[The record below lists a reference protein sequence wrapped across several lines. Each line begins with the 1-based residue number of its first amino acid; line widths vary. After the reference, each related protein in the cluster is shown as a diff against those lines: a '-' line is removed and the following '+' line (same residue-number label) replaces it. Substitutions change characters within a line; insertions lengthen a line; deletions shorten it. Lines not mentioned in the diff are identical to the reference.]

1 MTTTEPS
8 SNLPDSG
15 SLSEEELA
23 EIERKFDP
31 ETAFRPVF
39 GKLAALI
46 SVALVC
52 MALYHWWASG
62 FGTMREL
69 VHRGIHLSFVLSL
82 VFLLFSVQR
91 KNPGA
96 QTDADIPRAQL
107 FGVQIRYVVWAAI
120 ALVAASVIGVKP
132 VLIAITIVA
141 AWALLRNHFYKFY
154 EKFSLGG
161 VPVVDIVLAILAV
174 VASMYL
180 PLLPSELVAER
191 VGNPGQFE
199 VFMGTALLLLTL
211 ETARRA
217 VGPTLPIIALIFI
230 LFAYFGPYAPGALKH
245 GGSSWLGI
253 INHLY
258 MTNQGIYGI
267 AIGVMAQYV
276 FLFILFGVL
285 ATRIGLGQ
293 LFIDMAMVLAGRYA
307 GGPAKVAIF
316 SSAFMGTISGS
327 SIANTVTTGALTI
340 PAMKRIGYPSHFSGA
355 VEATSST
362 GGQITPPILGAAA
375 FIMVEYLEIP
385 LRDVLAAALF
395 PALLHY
401 FGIFIMV
408 HLEAR
413 KLGLRGLNKD
423 EMPNAVLVLKQ
434 HWLSIIPLI
443 ILVYLILSGKTPDYA
458 AVFGI
463 AACVVV
469 GVLNPVNRLTFR
481 DLWNAL
487 VSGSKNTLAVGAAA
501 ATVGV
506 VVGVVT
512 LTGVGFRLGYVVV
525 QTATELGDTV
535 AAIWPLSMFSV
546 SQWALFFS
554 LVLIAISCI
563 IMGAGI
569 PTTATYIILVAV
581 AAPALAALQ
590 VEPLVAHFFVFYYG
604 VLADITPPVALA
616 AYAAAGIAGSN
627 PFRTGNTAFRLGI
640 AKALVPFVFVYSP
653 ALLLVT
659 DGFTWGAFTIT
670 LIGAMAGISMIG
682 CAFAGYLFTAMSQ
695 WQRWWTGLV
704 SLFFI
709 APGIKTMLIGFVLIM
724 PVLFLQW
731 KGRSMDYPAKHS
743 GTGSA

>member
-1 MTTTEPS
+1 MNSDATPELTPEK
-8 SNLPDSG
+8 
-15 SLSEEELA
+15 LA
-23 EIERKFDP
+23 EIEREFDP
-31 ETAFRPVF
+31 ETAFRPT
-39 GKLAALI
+39 GKTLGFVIAAILVSM
-46 SVALVC
+46 SV
-52 MALYHWWASG
+52 YHFYASG
-62 FGTMREL
+62 FGLVREL
-69 VHRGIHLSFVLSL
+69 VHRGIHLSFVLGL
-82 VFLLFSVQR
+82 VFLLFGVR
-91 KNPGA
+91 KNDTLP
-96 QTDADIPRAQL
+96 P
-107 FGVQIRYVVWAAI
+107 
-120 ALVAASVIGVKP
+120 K
-132 VLIAITIVA
+132 
-141 AWALLRNHFYKFY
+141 AWYRFD
-154 EKFSLGG
+154 G
-161 VPVVDIVLAILAV
+161 VPLIDIVFAVLAV
-174 VASMYL
+174 GAAMYL
-180 PLLPSELVAER
+180 PLLPAAALAQR
-191 VGNPGQFE
+191 VGNPSPSDI
-199 VFMGTALLLLTL
+199 FMGSALLLLTL
-211 ETARRA
+211 EATRRS
-217 VGPTLPIIALIFI
+217 VGPTLPIIGLMFI
-230 LFAYFGPYAPGALKH
+230 GFAYFGPWMPGALKH

-293 LFIDMAMVLAGRYA
+293 LFIDMAMVIAGRYS

-340 PAMKRIGYPSHFSGA
+340 PAMKRVGYPAHFAGA
-355 VEATSST
+355 VEATAST

-408 HLEAR
+408 HLEAK
-413 KLGLRGLNKD
+413 KLGLRGLRAEELPKLG
-423 EMPNAVLVLKQ
+423 VVLKD
-434 HWLSIIPLI
+434 HWLSLIPLV

-458 AVFGI
+458 AVYGI
-463 AACVVV
+463 IACVVV
-469 GVLNPVNRLTFR
+469 GFLNPTHRLNIK
-481 DLWNAL
+481 DLWDSLAA
-487 VSGSKNTLAVGAAA
+487 GAKNTLAVGAAA

-525 QTATELGDTV
+525 QTATDIGTFLSALPILGYFTV
-535 AAIWPLSMFSV
+535 A
-546 SQWALFFS
+546 QWALFTS

-581 AAPALAALQ
+581 AAPALAVLE

-627 PFRTGNTAFRLGI
+627 PFKTGNTAFRLGI

-653 ALLLVT
+653 ALLLVA
-659 DGFTWGAFTIT
+659 DGFTWWLFTIT
-670 LIGAMAGISMIG
+670 LIGAMLGIASLG
-682 CAFAGYLFTAMSQ
+682 VAFSGYLLMPLKK
-695 WQRWWTGLV
+695 WERWWVAVV
-704 SLFFI
+704 SFLFI
-709 APGIKTMLIGFVLIM
+709 APGVFTMAVGLVLMI
-724 PVLFLQW
+724 PIAVLQF
-731 KGRSMDYPAKHS
+731 KRAPG
-743 GTGSA
+743 

>member
-1 MTTTEPS
+1 MAADNAPELTPEQ
-8 SNLPDSG
+8 
-15 SLSEEELA
+15 LA

-31 ETAFRPVF
+31 ETAFRPTGRMLGHF
-39 GKLAALI
+39 IAAVLVAM
-46 SVALVC
+46 SV
-52 MALYHWWASG
+52 YHFYASG
-62 FGTMREL
+62 FGLIREL
-69 VHRGIHLSFVLSL
+69 LHRGIHLSFVLGL
-82 VFLLFSVQR
+82 VFLLFGLR
-91 KNPGA
+91 KSDP
-96 QTDADIPRAQL
+96 D
-107 FGVQIRYVVWAAI
+107 FGVQKAWYRFEGVPLIDI
-120 ALVAASVIGVKP
+120 AL
-132 VLIAITIVA
+132 
-141 AWALLRNHFYKFY
+141 ALL
-154 EKFSLGG
+154 
-161 VPVVDIVLAILAV
+161 VVGAA
-174 VASMYL
+174 MYL
-180 PLLPSELVAER
+180 PLLPPEIVSER
-191 VGNPGQFE
+191 VGNPSQFD
-199 VFMGTALLLLTL
+199 VFMGSALLLLTL
-211 ETARRA
+211 EATRRS
-217 VGPTLPIIALIFI
+217 VGPTLPIIAMLFI
-230 LFAYFGPYAPGALKH
+230 VFAYFGPWMPGALKH
-245 GGSSWLGI
+245 GGASWLGI

-293 LFIDMAMVLAGRYA
+293 LFIDLAMVIAGRYS

-340 PAMKRIGYPSHFSGA
+340 PAMKRVGYPAHFAGA
-355 VEATSST
+355 VEATAST

-408 HLEAR
+408 HLEAK
-413 KLGLRGLNKD
+413 KLGLRGLRAEELPK
-423 EMPNAVLVLKQ
+423 VGVVLKD
-434 HWLSIIPLI
+434 HWLSIIPLV

-458 AVFGI
+458 AVYGI
-463 AACVVV
+463 IACVVV
-469 GVLNPVNRLTFR
+469 GFLNPTHRLTIP

-487 VSGSKNTLAVGAAA
+487 AAGAKNTLAVGAAA

-525 QTATELGDTV
+525 QTATDIGGFLSTLPILSYFTV
-535 AAIWPLSMFSV
+535 T
-546 SQWALFFS
+546 QWALFVS
-554 LVLIAISCI
+554 LILIAISCI

-581 AAPALAALQ
+581 AAPALAQLQ
-590 VEPLVAHFFVFYYG
+590 VEPLVSHFFVFYYG

-627 PFRTGNTAFRLGI
+627 PFKTGNTAFRLGI

-653 ALLLVT
+653 ALLLVA
-659 DGFTWGAFTIT
+659 DGFTWWLFTTT
-670 LIGAMAGISMIG
+670 LIGAMLGIASLG
-682 CAFAGYLFTAMSQ
+682 VAFSGFLFAPLAK
-695 WQRWWTGLV
+695 WERWWVALV
-704 SLFFI
+704 SFLFI
-709 APGIKTMLIGFVLIM
+709 APGLLTMVIGLVLMAPIVIRQ
-724 PVLFLQW
+724 VLA
-731 KGRSMDYPAKHS
+731 RRNAH
-743 GTGSA
+743 AA

>member
-1 MTTTEPS
+1 MAADLQADTTPAMTPEQ
-8 SNLPDSG
+8 
-15 SLSEEELA
+15 LA
-23 EIERKFDP
+23 EIEREFDP
-31 ETAFRPVF
+31 ETAFRPT
-39 GKLAALI
+39 GKNLGFLIAAILVSM
-46 SVALVC
+46 SV
-52 MALYHWWASG
+52 YHFYASG
-62 FGTMREL
+62 FGLIREL
-69 VHRGIHLSFVLSL
+69 VHRGIHLSFVLGL
-82 VFLLFSVQR
+82 VFLLFGLR
-91 KNPGA
+91 KSGNE
-96 QTDADIPRAQL
+96 
-107 FGVQIRYVVWAAI
+107 
-120 ALVAASVIGVKP
+120 VAPK
-132 VLIAITIVA
+132 
-141 AWALLRNHFYKFY
+141 AWYRFD
-154 EKFSLGG
+154 G
-161 VPVVDIVLAILAV
+161 VPLIDVALAILAV
-174 VASMYL
+174 AAAMYL
-180 PLLPSELVAER
+180 PLLPPEALAQR
-191 VGNPGQFE
+191 VGNPSPSDI
-199 VFMGTALLLLTL
+199 FMGSCLLILTL
-211 ETARRA
+211 EATRRSI
-217 VGPTLPIIALIFI
+217 GPTLPIIGLLFI
-230 LFAYFGPYAPGALKH
+230 GFAYFGPWMPGALKH

-267 AIGVMAQYV
+267 AIGVMAKYV

-293 LFIDMAMVLAGRYA
+293 LFIDIALVIAGRYS

-340 PAMKRIGYPSHFSGA
+340 PAMKKVGYPAHFAAA

-408 HLEAR
+408 HLEAK
-413 KLGLRGLNKD
+413 KLGLRGLRAEELPKLGV
-423 EMPNAVLVLKQ
+423 VLRD
-434 HWLSIIPLI
+434 HWLSLIPLI
-443 ILVYLILSGKTPDYA
+443 ILVYFILSGRTPDFA
-458 AVFGI
+458 AVYGI
-463 AACVVV
+463 IACVVV
-469 GVLNPVNRLTFR
+469 GFLNPTHRLTIR
-481 DLWNAL
+481 DLWTSLA
-487 VSGSKNTLAVGAAA
+487 VGAKNTLAVGAAA

-525 QTATELGDTV
+525 QTATDIGTFFSTLPVLGYFTV
-535 AAIWPLSMFSV
+535 G
-546 SQWALFFS
+546 QWTLFTS

-581 AAPALAALQ
+581 AAPALAQLQ

-627 PFRTGNTAFRLGI
+627 PFKTGNTAFRLGI

-653 ALLLVT
+653 ALLLVA
-659 DGFTWGAFTIT
+659 DGFTWWLFTVT
-670 LIGAMAGISMIG
+670 LLGAMLGIASLG
-682 CAFAGYLFTAMSQ
+682 VSFSGYLFAPLKK
-695 WQRWWTGLV
+695 WERWWVALV
-704 SLFFI
+704 SFLFI
-709 APGIKTMLIGFVLIM
+709 APGLATMAAGLILMLPIVI
-724 PVLFLQW
+724 LQLRW
-731 KGRSMDYPAKHS
+731 AK
-743 GTGSA
+743 AK